1 MRIEVFRVSDSDLES
16 FVCLSKNKSSLCL
29 YVDAIPSMDLVDSCH
44 HMQTETSIGRVQPKM
59 TSHGHNE
66 QTLV

>member
-16 FVCLSKNKSSLCL
+16 FVCLSKNKSSL
-29 YVDAIPSMDLVDSCH
+29 YVDAIPSMDLVDRCH
-44 HMQTETSIGRVQPKM
+44 HTQTETSIGRVQPKM